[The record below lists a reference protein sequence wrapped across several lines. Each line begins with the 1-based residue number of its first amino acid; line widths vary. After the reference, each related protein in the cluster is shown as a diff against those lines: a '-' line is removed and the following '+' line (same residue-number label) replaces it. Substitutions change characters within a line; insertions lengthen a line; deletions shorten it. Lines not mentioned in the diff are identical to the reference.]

1 MASARYFEFKASKN
15 YCCEMAIRWLPWK
28 DRYIN
33 NRPFSYSE
41 KECESNDISL
51 QFVEFSNVH
60 NCDRSSNAIQSKLA
74 HKNV

>member
-1 MASARYFEFKASKN
+1 MLPQPFWILASAQFRDSVWVVF
-15 YCCEMAIRWLPWK
+15 P
-28 DRYIN
+28 